1 MTAAKSI
8 SLFFASLFFV
18 YTLGVMMRAQ
28 EQAKDSPNSTVLGS
42 GHGIDHVAI
51 AVKDLETANKTYRDV
66 LGFAVF
72 AGGKHPV
79 GTRNSGPN
87 LENGY
92 LELITVWD
100 RTKAQGGMVGTFLE
114 KHEGALFLGLD
125 VSPVDDTAKFLRT
138 RGFNIKGPEDGSISS
153 DPEQHDQ
160 PNQSWRL
167 LGLETGS
174 VPAAHIPTKSTD
186 AIFFVQVG
194 SAHPNTA
201 KKLVSVWMGV
211 RDLEA
216 SVRAYEAMGFR
227 ASRKLAAP
235 HLGARAQEIEAG
247 QGTILLLQS
256 ENSTSKVA
264 SFLAERG
271 AEGIMGLSI
280 EGASL
285 QTARSVLEANTKKQF
300 APYSGPYGQSILI
313 PPEFTHGVWI
323 EFLQK

>member
-1 MTAAKSI
+1 M
-8 SLFFASLFFV
+8 L
-18 YTLGVMMRAQ
+18 
-28 EQAKDSPNSTVLGS
+28 
-42 GHGIDHVAI
+42 
-51 AVKDLETANKTYRDV
+51 
-66 LGFAVF
+66 
-72 AGGKHPV
+72 
-79 GTRNSGPN
+79 
-87 LENGY
+87 
-92 LELITVWD
+92 
-100 RTKAQGGMVGTFLE
+100 
-114 KHEGALFLGLD
+114 
-125 VSPVDDTAKFLRT
+125 
-138 RGFNIKGPEDGSISS
+138 
-153 DPEQHDQ
+153 
-160 PNQSWRL
+160 SWRL

-271 AEGIMGLSI
+271 AEGITVLPLRNDPSTRSGV
-280 EGASL
+280 
-285 QTARSVLEANTKKQF
+285 SVLVN
-300 APYSGPYGQSILI
+300 SR
-313 PPEFTHGVWI
+313 
-323 EFLQK
+323 